1 MTHFY
6 KGGSEL
12 PIVKDFSHLNQVK
25 SEKNKIQFSDLPTNF
40 HMHFISIFQVLIK
53 YYLSTDIV
61 LLTQLLRKKIGQGK
75 TYFKG
80 TSVLLKKRCK
90 ISTQN
95 LIKEADSSGSLRLL
109 FEDRSTL
116 RRTNVASSS
125 GTLRLL
131 FDCASGSSRTTV
143 EALPKLSR
151 RSAKPV
157 SNMSRRSLEAEPKAS
172 RRGEEVSPSTVFC
185 LTNFAPASA
194 FHAIGIEFSS
204 GFHRATPIKTGCR
217 PDENPMKRRN
227 SVVIGYL
234 TVDYTFAQETHK
246 LDYSATLGSP
256 LLSPCYTQGQLN
268 DCTSP
273 TQQKQAFQQVGE
285 SRLTYGVESE
295 RSVLRFFKSICK
307 ALLFRANTLL
317 GLLGPVVQR
326 ALKWLLF
333 VADYKR
339 AYRMI
344 MTCLCLCFVSMF
356 SLSAQTPRKDSG
368 ADGLDKIKGLQVGD
382 RLPDKFWS
390 TSYLG
395 LKDGNTAEFNFH
407 QSKGKF
413 ILLDFW
419 ATWCTVCVKGFPKI
433 DSLHRA
439 LKDNIAIVLVN
450 QKGNRDT
457 KESVAAFF
465 ERYHNRFP
473 YAMDMPQ
480 IYQDTI
486 LNQYFQHRSIPHY
499 VLISPQGRVL
509 SLGSIR
515 EFKAM
520 IEILNLSFY
529 KNSAKALKERRTK

>member
-1 MTHFY
+1 MNTLKLITFLKAY
-6 KGGSEL
+6 
-12 PIVKDFSHLNQVK
+12 I
-25 SEKNKIQFSDLPTNF
+25 TY
-40 HMHFISIFQVLIK
+40 IFQVPVK
-53 YYLSTDIV
+53 HYLSTDIV
-61 LLTQLLRKKIGQGK
+61 LFTHLLLKKIRQGK

-80 TSVLLKKRCK
+80 TLILLKKRYT
-90 ISTQN
+90 SDLQN
-95 LIKEADSSGSLRLL
+95 LTKIETSS
-109 FEDRSTL
+109 D
-116 RRTNVASSS
+116 
-125 GTLRLL
+125 
-131 FDCASGSSRTTV
+131 
-143 EALPKLSR
+143 
-151 RSAKPV
+151 
-157 SNMSRRSLEAEPKAS
+157 
-172 RRGEEVSPSTVFC
+172 FC
-185 LTNFAPASA
+185 LPNFAAASA

-204 GFHRATPIKTGCR
+204 GFHRAIPIKTRCR
-217 PDENPMKRRN
+217 PDENPMKCRN
-227 SVVIGYL
+227 LTGIGQIMLHYSL
-234 TVDYTFAQETHK
+234 AQGTHK

-256 LLSPCYTQGQLN
+256 LLSPCYTQGRLN
-268 DCTSP
+268 DCTKP

-295 RSVLRFFKSICK
+295 QSVLRCFKSICK
-307 ALLFRANTLL
+307 ALEFRANTLL
-317 GLLGPVVQR
+317 GSIGVVVQR
-326 ALKWLLF
+326 ALKCFLF

-339 AYRMI
+339 AYRMVL
-344 MTCLCLCFVSMF
+344 TCLFLCLVSMF

-382 RLPDKFWS
+382 KLPDEFWS

-457 KESVAAFF
+457 KESIAAFF
-465 ERYHNRFP
+465 ERYHSRFP

-499 VLISPQGRVL
+499 VLISPKGRVL

-515 EFKAM
+515 EFNAM
-520 IEILNLSFY
+520 IEILDLSFY
-529 KNSAKALKERRTK
+529 KNSAKALKERSGK

>member
-1 MTHFY
+1 MNTLKLLAFLKAY
-6 KGGSEL
+6 
-12 PIVKDFSHLNQVK
+12 I
-25 SEKNKIQFSDLPTNF
+25 TY
-40 HMHFISIFQVLIK
+40 IFQVPVK
-53 YYLSTDIV
+53 HYLSTDIV
-61 LLTQLLRKKIGQGK
+61 LFTHLLRKKIRQGK

-80 TSVLLKKRCK
+80 TSILLKKRYT
-90 ISTQN
+90 SDFQN
-95 LIKEADSSGSLRLL
+95 LTKMETSS
-109 FEDRSTL
+109 D
-116 RRTNVASSS
+116 
-125 GTLRLL
+125 
-131 FDCASGSSRTTV
+131 
-143 EALPKLSR
+143 
-151 RSAKPV
+151 
-157 SNMSRRSLEAEPKAS
+157 
-172 RRGEEVSPSTVFC
+172 FC
-185 LTNFAPASA
+185 LPDFAPASA

-204 GFHRATPIKTGCR
+204 GFHRAIPIKTRCR
-217 PDENPMKRRN
+217 PDENPMKCKN
-227 SVVIGYL
+227 SAGIAQKM
-234 TVDYTFAQETHK
+234 VDYSLAQKTHK

-256 LLSPCYTQGQLN
+256 FLSPCYTQERLK
-268 DCTSP
+268 DCTSH
-273 TQQKQAFQQVGE
+273 TQKNEAFQRMKDFELIDGL
-285 SRLTYGVESE
+285 RLKPLILVCFN
-295 RSVLRFFKSICK
+295 LICK
-307 ALLFRANTLL
+307 VKVTRASAQLALVRQVA
-317 GLLGPVVQR
+317 QR
-326 ALKWLLF
+326 ALNCF
-333 VADYKR
+333 SIVASFKS

-344 MTCLCLCFVSMF
+344 LTWIFLSLVFQSCKFSFKALKSIRALALLALLVSMF

-395 LKDGNTAEFNFH
+395 LKDGNTAAFNFH

-433 DSLHRA
+433 DSLHRT
-439 LKDNIAIVLVN
+439 LKDNVAIVLVN

-457 KESVAAFF
+457 KERIAAFF

-480 IYQDTI
+480 IFQDTI

-520 IEILNLSFY
+520 IEILDLSFY
-529 KNSAKALKERRTK
+529 KNSEKALKERRTK

>member
-1 MTHFY
+1 MNTLKLIAFLKTY
-6 KGGSEL
+6 
-12 PIVKDFSHLNQVK
+12 I
-25 SEKNKIQFSDLPTNF
+25 TY
-40 HMHFISIFQVLIK
+40 IFQVPVK
-53 YYLSTDIV
+53 HYLSTDIV
-61 LLTQLLRKKIGQGK
+61 LFTHLLRKKIRQGK
-75 TYFKG
+75 TYFNG
-80 TSVLLKKRCK
+80 TSILLKKRYT
-90 ISTQN
+90 SDFQN
-95 LIKEADSSGSLRLL
+95 LTKMETSS
-109 FEDRSTL
+109 D
-116 RRTNVASSS
+116 
-125 GTLRLL
+125 
-131 FDCASGSSRTTV
+131 
-143 EALPKLSR
+143 
-151 RSAKPV
+151 
-157 SNMSRRSLEAEPKAS
+157 
-172 RRGEEVSPSTVFC
+172 FC
-185 LTNFAPASA
+185 LPNFAPASA

-204 GFHRATPIKTGCR
+204 GFHRATPIKTRCR

-246 LDYSATLGSP
+246 LDYSATLSSP

-307 ALLFRANTLL
+307 AFVFQVNYLLVSI
-317 GLLGPVVQR
+317 GLVVQR
-326 ALKWLLF
+326 ALKCFLF
-333 VADYKR
+333 VAYYKR
-339 AYRMI
+339 AYRI
-344 MTCLCLCFVSMF
+344 VLSCVCLRIVFQSSNFSFKVLKSIRALMVLAFMVSMF
-356 SLSAQTPRKDSG
+356 SLSAQTPRKNSG

-413 ILLDFW
+413 VLLDFW

-439 LKDNIAIVLVN
+439 LKDNIVIVLVN
-450 QKGNRDT
+450 QKDNRDT
-457 KESVAAFF
+457 KESIAAFF
-465 ERYHNRFP
+465 ERYHSRFP
-473 YAMDMPQ
+473 HAMDMPQ

-499 VLISPQGRVL
+499 VLISPKGRVL

-515 EFKAM
+515 EFNAM
-520 IEILNLSFY
+520 IEILDLSFY
-529 KNSAKALKERRTK
+529 KNSAKALKERNGK